1 MPALIYKV
9 GPAMDILTQLTEKIE
24 SLIQTKE
31 NLELEIMQ
39 LREELDKER
48 QTKESVLSKVE
59 DLLIRVQEVDLN

>member
-1 MPALIYKV
+1 
-9 GPAMDILTQLTEKIE
+9 MDILIQLTEKIE

-48 QTKESVLSKVE
+48 QTKEAVLSKVE
-59 DLLIRVQEVDLN
+59 NLLIRVQEVDLD

>member
-1 MPALIYKV
+1 
-9 GPAMDILTQLTEKIE
+9 MDILTQLTEKIE

>member
-1 MPALIYKV
+1 
-9 GPAMDILTQLTEKIE
+9 MDMLTQLTEKIE

-59 DLLIRVQEVDLN
+59 NLLIRVQEVDLD

>member
-1 MPALIYKV
+1 
-9 GPAMDILTQLTEKIE
+9 MDILTQLTEKIE

-59 DLLIRVQEVDLN
+59 ELLIRVQEVDLN

>member
-1 MPALIYKV
+1 
-9 GPAMDILTQLTEKIE
+9 MDILTQLTEKIE

-59 DLLIRVQEVDLN
+59 NLLIRVQEVDLD